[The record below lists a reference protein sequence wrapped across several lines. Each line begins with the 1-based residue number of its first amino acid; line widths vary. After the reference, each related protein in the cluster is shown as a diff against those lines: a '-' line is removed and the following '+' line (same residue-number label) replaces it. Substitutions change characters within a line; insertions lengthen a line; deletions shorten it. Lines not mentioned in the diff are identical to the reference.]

1 METPKTG
8 LAANIRSW
16 MKSRERNFTPLQ
28 LCESLDIPK
37 GIERSRVWNAIC
49 DFEKRGEINRARK
62 GTFCY
67 NYSFHKTVKSPLKT
81 KILKAIYVSTSGF
94 IASDIQRLAEVSDRR
109 YVQRIIRQL
118 AEKGHIQIVGRRQ
131 SLFNL
136 GIERI
141 YIVVNRDRFRL
152 EVLE

>member
-28 LCESLDIPK
+28 LCKSLEIPK
-37 GIERSRVWNAIC
+37 GIERSRVWNAIH
-49 DFEKRGEINRARK
+49 DFQKRGEINRSGK
-62 GTFCY
+62 GMFRY
-67 NYSFHKTVKSPLKT
+67 NHSFHKTVKAPLKT
-81 KILKAIYVSTSGF
+81 KVLKAIYVSTSGF
-94 IASDIQRLAEVSDRR
+94 VASDIQRLAEVSDRR

-118 AEKGHIQIVGRRQ
+118 AQKGHVQIVGRRQ
-131 SLFNL
+131 SVFNL
-136 GIERI
+136 GIERV